1 MQEKYTIST
10 VRMRRRALLASLGAL
25 AVPASAAEPIKVV
38 ASFSIL
44 ADMVREIG
52 GDEVSVTALVPPD
65 GDAHTY
71 EPRPSDLLAIQAAKL
86 VVTNGLGLDAW
97 MDRLIRGAGGSTA
110 RVVASAAVTPRRM
123 SEGGRQVL
131 DPHAWQDPR
140 NGVFYAR
147 AIMEGLIRATPDRA
161 DLLRAQGE
169 RYLAAIRE
177 TDAWIERTLAPV
189 PPPKRKIITS
199 HDAFGYFGA
208 RYGIEFHAAQGID
221 TDAEPSARDLARLAA
236 QIRREHIRAVFV
248 ENMTDPRIARALA
261 REAGAVVGGTVYSD
275 ALSPPGGPAATYLAM
290 FRHNTTLFA
299 TAMAEN

>member
-1 MQEKYTIST
+1 MQAKYTISDASI
-10 VRMRRRALLASLGAL
+10 RRRALLASLVAL
-25 AVPASAAEPIKVV
+25 AVPASATEPIKVV

-52 GDEVSVTALVPPD
+52 GGEVSVTALVPPD

-71 EPRPSDLLAIQAAKL
+71 EPRPSDLRAIQAAKL
-86 VVTNGLGLDAW
+86 VVTNGLGLDGW
-97 MDRLIRGAGGSTA
+97 MDRLIQSAGGSVP
-110 RVVASAAVTPRRM
+110 RVVASDGVTPRRM
-123 SEGGRQVL
+123 NEGGRQVL

-140 NGVFYAR
+140 NGVLYAR
-147 AIMEGLIRATPDRA
+147 DMTDGLIRAAPDRA
-161 DLLRAQGE
+161 TLLRSQGD
-169 RYLAAIRE
+169 RYIAAIQE
-177 TDAWIERTLAPV
+177 TDGWILRTLAPV
-189 PPPKRKIITS
+189 PPAKRKIITS
-199 HDAFGYFGA
+199 HDAFGYYGA

-221 TDAEPSARDLARLAA
+221 TDAEPSARSIARLSA

-299 TAMAEN
+299 AAMAEN

>member
-1 MQEKYTIST
+1 MQGKYTISA
-10 VRMRRRALLASLGAL
+10 VRICRRALLASLGAL
-25 AVPASAAEPIKVV
+25 AVPASAAAPIKVV

-97 MDRLIRGAGGSTA
+97 MDRLIRGAGGSAA
-110 RVVASAAVTPRRM
+110 RVVVSAEVTPRRM
-123 SEGGRQVL
+123 SEGGHQVL

-140 NGVFYAR
+140 HGVLYAR
-147 AIMEGLIRATPDRA
+147 AIIEGLIRTAPDRA
-161 DLLRAQGE
+161 GLIRAQGG
-169 RYLAAIRE
+169 RYVAAIQE

-199 HDAFGYFGA
+199 HDAFGYYGA

-221 TDAEPSARDLARLAA
+221 TDAEPSARDIARLAA

-261 REAGAVVGGTVYSD
+261 REAGAAVGGTVYSD

-290 FRHNTTLFA
+290 FHHNTTLFA
-299 TAMAEN
+299 AAMAAN